1 MSNPWL
7 QKLVL
12 NLVCPSLT
20 MWLWSPRYV
29 PLPGLSQTMPE
40 SPHYPASIQ
49 PPLLITEKLDGSGFM
64 SESLQCLMHLLI
76 FHIQY
81 LVWVS
86 CFKKHID
93 KFERTTRWRGIR
105 EPSLMQEKSAKLRT
119 WAREEKTRRAKTAII
134 DAPTWEEGR
143 TKTDETELLCSV
155 QHKDKPFLHQLCYIK
170 VVQTVLENGTC
181 LFI

>member
-20 MWLWSPRYV
+20 TRLWSPRYV

-49 PPLLITEKLDGSGFM
+49 PPLLIIEKLDGGGFV
-64 SESLQCLMHLLI
+64 SESPQYLMHLI

-86 CFKKHID
+86 YFKKHID
-93 KFERTTRWRGIR
+93 KFERTTRWREIR
-105 EPSLMQEKSAKLRT
+105 EPSLTQKGSAKLRT
-119 WAREEKTRRAKTAII
+119 WAREARTWRAETAIT

-143 TKTDETELLCSV
+143 TKTDETELLFSV
-155 QHKDKPFLHQLCYIK
+155 QHKDEPFLHQLCYIK
-170 VVQTVLENGTC
+170 VVQIVLENGTC
-181 LFI
+181 FFI